1 MQNPLKAGR
10 AALLSVVLLI
20 ALAGPAGAG
29 VRGTPGMTVPVVLA
43 KAKPWHFWLA
53 PVLGLSFVG
62 LLLMMLLGYMVKVVM
77 LKYGVKVGRKTT

>member
-1 MQNPLKAGR
+1 MYNPLKAGR

-20 ALAGPAGAG
+20 ALAGPASAA
-29 VRGTPGMTVPVVLA
+29 VPGMTAPVVLA

-62 LLLMMLLGYMVKVVM
+62 LLFMMLLGYLVKVVM
-77 LKYGVKVGRKTT
+77 FKYGVKVGRKTT